1 MSNNRIISG
10 SLASYLNTAVSLI
23 SNLVLVPMYLF
34 YLGKEEYGLWLVILS
49 IVSYLGFSNLG
60 IAQSV
65 ANFVASTNAKN
76 DYDNIKSIV
85 ATGFWIYVLI
95 IILAMMIT
103 IGMVL
108 VVPLDDYLNVPESLK
123 HVVVPVLVI
132 SSAFFLL
139 KLPLT
144 IFNVTLRSLN
154 LIYKEQLFLLLFTII
169 QSIGIVA
176 VLWND
181 VGLVGLSVVY
191 GFTGLL
197 TGLVLYLHLNKI
209 IPNFSVS
216 RKFASKAMAKKLI
229 VPGVYFFIL
238 QLAGILIWSTDNIII
253 SVFSGV
259 EHVARY
265 AIAFKVFMM
274 TIGIASVITASML
287 PSITAAYALDNNEL
301 LSNLYTKALKLC
313 FGLGFLATV
322 IMVDIGPD
330 LIIMWVGIDNYV
342 GDSTFYFLIC
352 LIFISILLW
361 PSDAILVGTTQH
373 QGYALMAV
381 VEGFINLGLSIWW
394 IQIWGLAGIAA
405 ATLTAR
411 LSTNSWYMFY
421 QSYVITGVGITAIA
435 RNVLKLFI
443 APISGVLIT
452 IFILNKIDLFGWYK
466 IIINTSAICFIFIS
480 LVYFLSLNRSERFE
494 IKKFIKEFSK
504 I

>member
-1 MSNNRIISG
+1 MSTNRILSG
-10 SLASYLNTAVSLI
+10 SLASYLNTAVSMV
-23 SNLVLVPMYLF
+23 SNLVLVPMYLLYF
-34 YLGKEEYGLWLVILS
+34 GKEEYGLWLLVLS

-65 ANFVASTNAKN
+65 SNFVASTNAKN
-76 DYDNIKSIV
+76 GYDNIKSIV

-95 IILAMMIT
+95 IILAMIIT

-108 VVPLDDYLNVPESLK
+108 IIPLEDYLNVPESLK
-123 HVVVPVLVI
+123 HVFIPVLVI

-154 LIYKEQLFLLLFTII
+154 LIYKEQLFLLLFTVI
-169 QSIGIVA
+169 QFIGIIA

-191 GFTGLL
+191 GVTGLL
-197 TGLVLYLHLNKI
+197 TGIVLYVYLNRI
-209 IPNFSVS
+209 ISGFSVS
-216 RKFASKAMAKKLI
+216 IEFASKAMAKKLI

-238 QLAGILIWSTDNIII
+238 QLAGVLIFSTDNIII
-253 SVFSGV
+253 SVFNGV
-259 EHVARY
+259 EYVASY
-265 AIAFKVFMM
+265 AIAFKVVWI

-287 PSITAAYALDNNEL
+287 PSISAAYALDNNEL

-322 IMVDIGPD
+322 IMIDIGPD

-342 GDSTFYFLIC
+342 GDTTFYFLIC
-352 LIFISILLW
+352 LIFISIILW

-373 QGYALMAV
+373 HGYALMAV
-381 VEGFINLGLSIWW
+381 VEAFINLALSIWW
-394 IQIWGLAGIAA
+394 IQIWGVAGIAA

-411 LSTNSWYMFY
+411 LSTNAWYMFY
-421 QSYVITGVGITAIA
+421 QAYVVTGVGMTAIA
-435 RNVLKLFI
+435 GNVLKLFI
-443 APISGVLIT
+443 APIFGVLT
-452 IFILNKIDLFGWYK
+452 ILFILNKIDLFGWYK
-466 IIINTSAICFIFIS
+466 IIINTSVICFIFIV
-480 LVYFLSLNRSERFE
+480 LVYFLSLNRSERHE
-494 IKKFIKEFSK
+494 IKKIIKDFSK

>member
-1 MSNNRIISG
+1 MSNNRIITG
-10 SLASYLNTAVSLI
+10 SLASYLNTAVSLV
-23 SNLVLVPMYLF
+23 SNLILVPMYLF
-34 YLGKEEYGLWLVILS
+34 YLGQEEYGLWLVILS

-95 IILAMMIT
+95 IILAMIIT
-103 IGMVL
+103 ISML
-108 VVPLDDYLNVPESLK
+108 LFIPLDDYLNVPESLK
-123 HVVVPVLVI
+123 HVFIPVLLI
-132 SSAFFLL
+132 SSVFFLI
-139 KLPLT
+139 KLPLS

-154 LIYKEQLFLLLFTII
+154 LIYKEQLFLLLFTVI
-169 QSIGIVA
+169 QFIGVIA

-181 VGLVGLSVVY
+181 VGLVGLSIVY
-191 GFTGLL
+191 GVTGLL
-197 TGLVLYLHLNKI
+197 TGIVLYLYLYKL
-209 IPNFSVS
+209 IPGFSVS
-216 RKFASKAMAKKLI
+216 RKFASKAMAKELI
-229 VPGVYFFIL
+229 VPGAYFFIL
-238 QLAGILIWSTDNIII
+238 QLAGILIFSTDNIII

-274 TIGIASVITASML
+274 TIGIASVITSSML

-301 LSNLYTKALKLC
+301 LSNLYTNALKLC
-313 FGLGFLATV
+313 FGLGFLAAA

-342 GDSTFYFLIC
+342 GDTTFYFLIG
-352 LIFISILLW
+352 LIFISIILW

-373 QGYALMAV
+373 RGYALMAV

-394 IQIWGLAGIAA
+394 IQAWGLAGIAA
-405 ATLTAR
+405 ATLIAR
-411 LSTNSWYMFY
+411 LSTNAWYMFY
-421 QSYVITGVGITAIA
+421 QTYVVTGVGMTAIA
-435 RNVLKLFI
+435 GNVLKLFI

-452 IFILNKIDLFGWYK
+452 LFILNKIDLFGWYK
-466 IIINTSAICFIFIS
+466 IIINTSVICFIFTL
-480 LVYFLSLNRSERFE
+480 LVYFLSLNRSERHE
-494 IKKFIKEFSK
+494 IKKIIKDFSK